1 MKISLGAKPIL
12 YPTPAVI
19 VCTYDQNENP
29 NGMAVAWAGICC
41 SRPPSIGISITR
53 KALTYESLL
62 FRKAFTVNIPSEIHA
77 AETDYFGL
85 VSGRDED
92 KFEKAKLTP
101 IQSDIVDAP
110 YILEFPVVLE
120 CKLTQQVEIGLHTQ
134 FIGEIMNVL
143 VDQHTL
149 NEDSVVEIERVKPLI
164 FSPVI
169 YSYYT
174 LGEFIGSAFS
184 IGKSIQSDVKK
195 IGK

>member
-1 MKISLGAKPIL
+1 MKISLGAKPVL
-12 YPTPAVI
+12 YPTPVVI
-19 VCTYDQNENP
+19 VCTYNQNERP
-29 NGMAVAWAGICC
+29 NGMAVAWAGIVC

-53 KALTYESLL
+53 KALTYENLL
-62 FRKAFTVNIPSEIHA
+62 SREAFTVNIPSEIHA

-101 IQSDIVDAP
+101 MQSDIVDAP

-143 VDQHTL
+143 VDDHTL
-149 NEDSVVEIERVKPLI
+149 TDDGVVDIELVKPLI
-164 FSPVI
+164 FSSVI
-169 YSYYT
+169 YSYYA
-174 LGEFIGSAFS
+174 LGDFIGSAFS
-184 IGKSIQSDVKK
+184 IGKSIQGDVKR